1 MSGKSKRQPRTNTAE
16 LWNRALLIFLWGWV
30 SVCRPD
36 PETIQ
41 RVKAEFWNVAD
52 SMRRGLVTPRMIVE
66 QLRDEYGLVTDW
78 ERRDRG

>member
-36 PETIQ
+36 PETIR
-41 RVKAEFWNVAD
+41 RVKTEFWNVAD